1 MLNMF
6 NNNKWFFIIML
17 IGSSLWSIY
26 LVSLILEGMETK
38 EWPEITGVVI
48 SSKGQRIDHDK
59 ERYILEIEY
68 EYTVDGKSY
77 SSQRVSSS
85 NKMLTMSE
93 KDELL
98 EKYKPQ
104 SEVNVYYD
112 PDNPRDSYLINGLD
126 KGILILFI
134 VCIGLVLFSGF
145 NLRRLS
151 RNSNT

>member
-6 NNNKWFFIIML
+6 NNNKRFFIIMF

>member
-1 MLNMF
+1 MF
-6 NNNKWFFIIML
+6 NNNKRFFIIMF

>member
-1 MLNMF
+1 MF
-6 NNNKWFFIIML
+6 NNNKRFFIIML

>member
-1 MLNMF
+1 MF

-48 SSKGQRIDHDK
+48 SSNGQRIDHDK